1 MTSGSPPGARRSVGR
16 LSVPS
21 GPVQF
26 RAMRE
31 PRPGR
36 GLPPEVREQLLDI
49 YRTARTIAVVGASGD
64 PSKPANEIPAYLQ
77 SQGYRIVPVNPRGGV
92 LFGER
97 AYRSLEE
104 VAAAGLD
111 IDVVDVF
118 RPADEAPAIAR
129 QAVAL
134 GARVLWLQYG
144 IESEEAATI
153 AAEGGLRVVM
163 NRCMGVMHQVVGLGP
178 GPHSHDWRRPA
189 P

>member
-1 MTSGSPPGARRSVGR
+1 LA
-16 LSVPS
+16 
-21 GPVQF
+21 
-26 RAMRE
+26 
-31 PRPGR
+31 
-36 GLPPEVREQLLDI
+36 PEVRDELLDI

-64 PSKPANEIPAYLQ
+64 SSKPANEIPAYLQ

-92 LFGER
+92 LFGEPVF
-97 AYRSLEE
+97 RSLEE

-118 RPADEAPAIAR
+118 RPPVEAPELAR

-134 GARVLWLQYG
+134 GARVFWLQYG
-144 IESEEAATI
+144 IESEEAAGI
-153 AAEGGLRVVM
+153 AAAGGLAVVM

-178 GPHSHDWRRPA
+178 GPHSDAWRRPA